1 MGIVVTDM
9 TAERTVQELHQML
22 DLGQSEGAVALI
34 AESSVL
40 FAEDTR
46 VLVPLLDSLD
56 RQRKKEPLLA
66 VIAKLQELDILPLE
80 CAIFELRTT
89 FREAAYPQ
97 ALQIAE
103 KILARSG
110 DNVEALRV
118 AGRIGNLQR
127 DDAIAL
133 RYWERLARAVPNDPE
148 AALQAARIQLRRGQY
163 ASALAHAQQ
172 AAERQPESAEPLQI
186 AVSAGLETGW
196 PEACDPLLARL
207 FAANRPRALAAL
219 SRLVNELDCEQA
231 ARLLSFLQQQL
242 PADSALADI
251 VTKAYSGWL
260 VAALE
265 QELALRE
272 LDAASLYRA
281 ARTVQPRDANAQRAL
296 DRLTSPSLLAM
307 REAFNSRDFPGAVEH
322 GLMATR
328 INPDC
333 LEAWQ
338 AVGRAQF
345 TRGNIAEASEA
356 FERCTKL
363 NPRDANSWLMSGLV
377 LNQAGERR
385 PALLAFQKARGLA
398 DSEVKKEAEA
408 SIAALHPLLARDA
421 QQAATDGN
429 LEMAWEAADA
439 ALGIRP
445 EDAGLAQLKKN
456 LLRRLKQQV
465 QDAWNTSSDSVATLC
480 RRYLEKAPG
489 DPYVSTVLARTL
501 MRSRGYAE
509 ALPIWESLSRQAPDD
524 SHNHLQIARCCRA
537 LKTRERG
544 LAAAETAL
552 RLDPGLQ
559 EAAEVADYLRAL
571 PPSGTGQGT
580 ARR

>member
-9 TAERTVQELHQML
+9 TVERTLQKLHQML
-22 DLGQSEGAVALI
+22 DQGQSQQALVLI
-34 AESSVL
+34 AESSAMFV
-40 FAEDTR
+40 EDPR
-46 VLVPLLDSLD
+46 ALVPLLDSLD
-56 RQRKKEPLLA
+56 RQRKKEALLA
-66 VIAKLQELDILPLE
+66 VIAKLQEFDILPLE

-89 FREAAYPQ
+89 FRDAAYPQ

-103 KILARSG
+103 KILARAG

-118 AGRIGNLQR
+118 GGRIGNLLR
-127 DDAIAL
+127 DDNVAL
-133 RYWERLARAVPNDPE
+133 RYWERLAKTVPNDPE
-148 AALQAARIQLRRGQY
+148 ASLQAARIHFRRGQY
-163 ASALAHAQQ
+163 ASALAYAQQ
-172 AAERQPESAEPLQI
+172 AVERQPESAEPLQI
-186 AVSAGLETGW
+186 AVSAGLEIGW

-207 FAANRPRALAAL
+207 FTANRPRALAAL

-231 ARLLSFLQQQL
+231 ARLLSFLQQQISN
-242 PADSALADI
+242 DSALAEI
-251 VTKAYSGWL
+251 AAKAYSGWL

-265 QELALRE
+265 QELASRE

-281 ARTVQPRDANAQRAL
+281 ARTVQPRDVNAQRAL

-307 REAFNSRDFPGAVEH
+307 REAFNSRDFPDAVEH

-345 TRGNIAEASEA
+345 TRGNITEASEA
-356 FERCTKL
+356 FNRSTKL
-363 NPRDANSWLMSGLV
+363 NPRDANTWLMYGLV

-408 SIAALHPLLARDA
+408 SIAALHPLLVRDA
-421 QQAATDGN
+421 QQAASDGN
-429 LEMAWEAADA
+429 LEVAWEVADA
-439 ALGIRP
+439 ALAIRP
-445 EDAGLAQLKKN
+445 EDAGLTQLKKN

-465 QDAWNTSSDSVATLC
+465 QDAWNTSSNLVTTLC

-501 MRSRGYAE
+501 MRARAHAE

-524 SHNHLQIARCCRA
+524 SHNYLQIARCCRA
-537 LKTRERG
+537 LKIRERG
-544 LAAAETAL
+544 LAAAETAV

-559 EAAEVADYLRAL
+559 EATEAADFLKGL
-571 PPSGTGQGT
+571 PPSGIEQG
-580 ARR
+580 AVRR

>member
-1 MGIVVTDM
+1 MD
-9 TAERTVQELHQML
+9 Q
-22 DLGQSEGAVALI
+22 GQSERALALI
-34 AESSVL
+34 AESSAL
-40 FAEDTR
+40 FADDPR
-46 VLVPLLDSLD
+46 ALVPLLDSLD
-56 RQRKKEPLLA
+56 RQRKKEALLT

-89 FREAAYPQ
+89 FRDAAYPQ

-103 KILARSG
+103 KILARAG

-118 AGRIGNLQR
+118 GGRIGNLLR
-127 DDAIAL
+127 DDTIAL
-133 RYWERLARAVPNDPE
+133 RHWERLARTVPNDPE
-148 AALQAARIQLRRGQY
+148 ASLQVARIQLRCGQY
-163 ASALAHAQQ
+163 ASALAYAQQ
-172 AAERQPESAEPLQI
+172 AVERQPQSTEPLQI
-186 AVSAGLETGW
+186 AVSAGLEIGW
-196 PEACDPLLARL
+196 PETCDPLLARL
-207 FAANRPRALAAL
+207 FLANRSRALAAL
-219 SRLVNELDCEQA
+219 SRLVNELDGEQA
-231 ARLLSFLQQQL
+231 ARLLSFLQQQITN
-242 PADSALADI
+242 DSALAEI
-251 VTKAYSGWL
+251 AARAYSGWL

-265 QELALRE
+265 QELASRE
-272 LDAASLYRA
+272 LDAAQRLRQEA
-281 ARTVQPRDANAQRAL
+281 ETMLRDANAQRAL

-356 FERCTKL
+356 FERCTQL

-421 QQAATDGN
+421 QQAASDGN
-429 LEMAWEAADA
+429 LEMAWETADA
-439 ALGIRP
+439 ALAIRP

-465 QDAWNTSSDSVATLC
+465 QDAWNTSSDSVAALC

-489 DPYVSTVLARTL
+489 DAYVSTVLARTL
-501 MRSRGYAE
+501 MRARGYAE

-537 LKTRERG
+537 LKTPERG

-552 RLDPGLQ
+552 RLDSSLQ
-559 EAAEVADYLRAL
+559 EAAEIADFLKTL
-571 PPSGTGQGT
+571 PPAGTGQGA

>member
-1 MGIVVTDM
+1 MTDM
-9 TAERTVQELHQML
+9 TAELTLQKLHQML
-22 DLGQSEGAVALI
+22 DQGQSEEATALI
-34 AESSVL
+34 AESSAL
-40 FAEDTR
+40 LAEDPR
-46 VLVPLLDSLD
+46 ALIPLLDSLD

-66 VIAKLQELDILPLE
+66 VIAKLQEFDILPLE

-89 FREAAYPQ
+89 FRDAAYPQ
-97 ALQIAE
+97 ALQIAD
-103 KILARSG
+103 KILARAG

-127 DDAIAL
+127 DDNVAL
-133 RYWERLARAVPNDPE
+133 RYWERLAKAAPNDPE
-148 AALQAARIQLRRGQY
+148 AALQAARIQFRRG
-163 ASALAHAQQ
+163 LHAHALTHAQK
-172 AAERQPESAEPLQI
+172 AMERQPASAEPLQI
-186 AVSAGLETGW
+186 AVSAGLEIGW

-207 FAANRPRALAAL
+207 FTANRARALAAL
-219 SRLVNELDCEQA
+219 SRLVNELDSEQA
-231 ARLLSFLQQQL
+231 ARLLAFLQQQI
-242 PADSALADI
+242 ANDSALTDI
-251 VTKAYSGWL
+251 AAKAYSGWL

-265 QELALRE
+265 QELASRE

-281 ARTVQPRDANAQRAL
+281 ARTVQPRDLNAQRAL

-333 LEAWQ
+333 LDAWL

-345 TRGNIAEASEA
+345 TRGNIAEASDA
-356 FERCTKL
+356 FSRCTKL
-363 NPRDANSWLMSGLV
+363 NPKDANSWLMYGLV

-385 PALLAFQKARGLA
+385 TALLAFQTARGLA

-408 SIAALHPLLARDA
+408 SIAALHPLLVRDA
-421 QQAATDGN
+421 QQAATEGD
-429 LEMAWEAADA
+429 LERAWDAADA
-439 ALGIRP
+439 ALTVRP
-445 EDAGLAQLKKN
+445 NDAGVVQLKNN
-456 LLRRLKQQV
+456 LLRRLKQQI
-465 QDAWNTSSDSVATLC
+465 QDAWNTSADSVATLS
-480 RRYLEKAPG
+480 RHYLEKAPG

-501 MRSRGYAE
+501 MRARAYAD
-509 ALPIWESLSRQAPDD
+509 ALPLWESLSRQAPDD
-524 SHNHLQIARCCRA
+524 GHNHLQVARCCRS
-537 LKTRERG
+537 LKIRERG

-559 EAAEVADYLRAL
+559 EAAEVADFLKAL
-571 PPSGTGQGT
+571 PPSGTGQGA

>member
-1 MGIVVTDM
+1 MGIVGAGM
-9 TAERTVQELHQML
+9 TVERTLQKLHQML
-22 DLGQSEGAVALI
+22 DQGQSEAALVLI
-34 AESSVL
+34 AESSAML
-40 FAEDTR
+40 AEDPR
-46 VLVPLLDSLD
+46 ALVPLLDSLD
-56 RQRKKEPLLA
+56 RQRKKEALLA
-66 VIAKLQELDILPLE
+66 VIVKLQEFDILPLE

-89 FREAAYPQ
+89 FRDAAYPQ
-97 ALQIAE
+97 ALQLAD
-103 KILARSG
+103 KILAQAG
-110 DNVEALRV
+110 DNIEALRV
-118 AGRIGNLQR
+118 AGRIGNLLR
-127 DDAIAL
+127 DDTIAL
-133 RYWERLARAVPNDPE
+133 RYWERLAKAVPNDPE
-148 AALQAARIQLRRGQY
+148 AALQAARIQFRRGQH
-163 ASALAHAQQ
+163 AQALAYAQQ
-172 AAERQPESAEPLQI
+172 AAERQPESVEPLQI
-186 AVSAGLETGW
+186 AVSAGLEIGW
-196 PEACDPLLARL
+196 PEVCDPLLARL
-207 FAANRPRALAAL
+207 FTANRARALVAL
-219 SRLVNELDCEQA
+219 SRLVSELDSEQA
-231 ARLLSFLQQQL
+231 ARLLSFLQQQITN
-242 PADSALADI
+242 DSALADI
-251 VTKAYSGWL
+251 VAKAYSGWL

-265 QELALRE
+265 QELASRE

-281 ARTVQPRDANAQRAL
+281 ARTVQPRDLNAQRAL

-307 REAFNSRDFPGAVEH
+307 REAFNGRDFPGAVEH

-356 FERCTKL
+356 FNRCTKL
-363 NPRDANSWLMSGLV
+363 NPRDANSWLMYGLV

-385 PALLAFQKARGLA
+385 PALLAFQTARGLA

-408 SIAALHPLLARDA
+408 SIAALHPLLVRDA
-421 QQAATDGN
+421 QQAATEGN
-429 LEMAWEAADA
+429 LERSWEAADA
-439 ALGIRP
+439 ALTIRP
-445 EDAGLAQLKKN
+445 DDAGIVQLKKN

-480 RRYLEKAPG
+480 RRYLEQAPG

-501 MRSRGYAE
+501 MRTRAYAE

-544 LAAAETAL
+544 LSAAETAL

-559 EAAEVADYLRAL
+559 EAAEVADFLRAL
-571 PPSGTGQGT
+571 PPSGTGQGA